1 MRPLAAP
8 RARAANASA
17 SGASHRTRARARVA
31 SRAMTAENDRE
42 EGPSRRAMIRLA
54 TLAVTLSARSDA
66 LARAP
71 EALYDVSSAPE
82 SFYDF
87 TVMQYGKPRALA
99 DFAGKVSLVVNVASE

>member
-31 SRAMTAENDRE
+31 SRAMTAEN

-54 TLAVTLSARSDA
+54 TLAVTLGARSDA